1 MSNEW
6 TIWISID
13 IRFLPIDNKI
23 TNPMLNPEDFTSLL
37 EYSDVSLRD
46 YQKENKSRI
55 YELWKEKR
63 SVMLQMPTGTGKT
76 RLFSS
81 LLKDIQNY
89 SADKDISIDC
99 LVMVHRQ
106 ELVEQIVGELHR
118 NYGLEAGIIQAGYKQ
133 DAERNIQVASV
144 QTLSRR
150 LHIWKEKQ
158 FDIVIVDEAHH
169 VPAESYKN
177 IINSYPT
184 AKLLGV
190 TATPYRLSGEG
201 FTDIFE
207 ELIISPSVKQFI
219 EKGVLSQ
226 YDYYS
231 VRENSEIQRELDNI
245 TTFQN
250 GDYTDADMTRVCDN
264 DHIRAQIVETYQK
277 YALGK
282 KGIIYT
288 INKIHNKNL
297 CSDFNKVGIKTV
309 AIDSQTPSDI
319 RKRYIEDFKC
329 GLIDIICNVNIF
341 SEGFDCPDIEF
352 IQLARPTQSLSMYLQ
367 QIGRGLRYSKGKEK
381 CLFLDN
387 VGLYNRFGL
396 PSANRKWMY
405 HFLGHDEEY
414 KTGKKK
420 GSNKRL
426 RKARDLDEGNE
437 QVLLI
442 ETTTGLKYEKQ
453 RAVELFKNFSHLNDL
468 LIQRDNIALHTLEQK
483 FSKEGKSALCFD
495 GNKVSVWQDR
505 NSANFWNIDYYLK
518 NFQFRFEYEPET
530 RHLKDETELTRW
542 LTFQFL
548 RIREEI
554 ESKDIYAIKKEFQ
567 NTNQDKNYILDM
579 YNRWYDNETDIPFA
593 RNIIL
598 EQLLSQTYDFMF
610 ERDSGNRVFQMIVN
624 MDVAK
629 RESLFSRDYSHLL
642 INSYNL
648 I

>member
-1 MSNEW
+1 
-6 TIWISID
+6 
-13 IRFLPIDNKI
+13 
-23 TNPMLNPEDFTSLL
+23 MLNNEDFTSLL
-37 EYSDVSLRD
+37 EYNDISLRD
-46 YQKENKSRI
+46 YQKDNKCKI

-89 SADKDISIDC
+89 SVDKAISIDC

-118 NYGLEAGIIQAGYKQ
+118 NYGLESGIIQAGYKQ
-133 DAERNIQVASV
+133 NAERNIQVASV

-177 IINSYPT
+177 IINSYPS

-231 VRENSEIQRELDNI
+231 VRENSEIQRELDSI

-288 INKIHNKNL
+288 INKVHNKNL
-297 CSDFNKVGIKTV
+297 CSDFNNAGIKTV

-367 QIGRGLRYSKGKEK
+367 QIGRGLRSSKGKEK

-414 KTGKKK
+414 KPGKKK
-420 GSNKRL
+420 GSNKRP
-426 RKARDLDEGNE
+426 RKERDLDEGNE

-453 RAVELFKNFSHLNDL
+453 RALELFKTISHLNDL
-468 LIQRDNIALHTLEQK
+468 LIQRDNIALYSLEQE

-505 NSANFWNIDYYLK
+505 NCGDFWNIDYYLQ
-518 NFQFRFEYEPET
+518 NFQFRFEHEPET
-530 RHLKDETELTRW
+530 RHLKDEIELNRW
-542 LTFQFL
+542 LTFRFL
-548 RIREEI
+548 RIREDI
-554 ESKDIYAIKKEFQ
+554 ESKEIYAIKRDLQ
-567 NTNQDKNYILDM
+567 NTNQDKNYILDL
-579 YNRWYDNETDIPFA
+579 YNRWYDNETDTPFD
-593 RNIIL
+593 RNPIL

-610 ERDSGNRVFQMIVN
+610 EKDSGNRVFQMIIN
-624 MDVAK
+624 MDIERSKIALG
-629 RESLFSRDYSHLL
+629 RAN
-642 INSYNL
+642 I
-648 I
+648 

>member
-1 MSNEW
+1 
-6 TIWISID
+6 
-13 IRFLPIDNKI
+13 
-23 TNPMLNPEDFTSLL
+23 MLNNEDFTSLL
-37 EYSDVSLRD
+37 EYNDISLRD
-46 YQKENKSRI
+46 YQKDNKCKI

-89 SADKDISIDC
+89 SVDKAISIDC

-118 NYGLEAGIIQAGYKQ
+118 NYGLESGIIQAGYKQ
-133 DAERNIQVASV
+133 NAERNIQVASV

-177 IINSYPT
+177 IINSYPS

-231 VRENSEIQRELDNI
+231 VRENSEIQRELDSI

-288 INKIHNKNL
+288 INKVHNKNL
-297 CSDFNKVGIKTV
+297 CSDFNNAGIKTV

-367 QIGRGLRYSKGKEK
+367 QIGRGLRSSKGKEK

-414 KTGKKK
+414 KPGKKK
-420 GSNKRL
+420 GSNKRP
-426 RKARDLDEGNE
+426 RKERDLDEGNE

-453 RAVELFKNFSHLNDL
+453 RALELFKTISHLNDL
-468 LIQRDNIALHTLEQK
+468 LIQRDNIALYSLEQE

-505 NSANFWNIDYYLK
+505 NCGDFWNIDYYLQ
-518 NFQFRFEYEPET
+518 NFQFRFEHEPET
-530 RHLKDETELTRW
+530 RHLKDEIELNRW
-542 LTFQFL
+542 LTFRFL
-548 RIREEI
+548 RIREDI
-554 ESKDIYAIKKEFQ
+554 ESKEIYAIKRDLQ
-567 NTNQDKNYILDM
+567 NTNQDKNYILDL
-579 YNRWYDNETDIPFA
+579 YNRWYDNETDTPFD
-593 RNIIL
+593 RNPIL

-610 ERDSGNRVFQMIVN
+610 EKDSGNRVFQMIIN
-624 MDVAK
+624 MDIERRKIALG
-629 RESLFSRDYSHLL
+629 RAN
-642 INSYNL
+642 I
-648 I
+648 